1 MNNSGKLADLITLPL
16 TGTIGFL
23 AVHYLS
29 SIIDAKDGRLRNLL
43 VFIGDNTLYVFIFH
57 IISFKLVSLIKIW
70 WYGLDPAQIGCHMVI
85 HFNNHDD
92 VFWILYSIVGV
103 AVPLIVVTAIRNL
116 SKSGFIRM
124 PYIIE

>member
-1 MNNSGKLADLITLPL
+1 M
-16 TGTIGFL
+16 
-23 AVHYLS
+23 VHYLS